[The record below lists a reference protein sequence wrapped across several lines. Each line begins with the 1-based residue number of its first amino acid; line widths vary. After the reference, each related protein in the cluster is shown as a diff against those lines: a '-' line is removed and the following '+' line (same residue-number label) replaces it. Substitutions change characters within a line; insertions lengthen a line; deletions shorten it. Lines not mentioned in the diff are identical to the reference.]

1 MIYADFESIQ
11 DNGKIKMQIS
21 LIVKNI
27 ENMLLA
33 IMATYQYV
41 LMIKFVGLLNHIQV
55 KIIFTILS
63 TV

>member
-33 IMATYQYV
+33 IMATY
-41 LMIKFVGLLNHIQV
+41 
-55 KIIFTILS
+55 
-63 TV
+63 

>member
-11 DNGKIKMQIS
+11 DNGKIKMRIS

-33 IMATYQYV
+33 IMATY
-41 LMIKFVGLLNHIQV
+41 
-55 KIIFTILS
+55 
-63 TV
+63 

>member
-33 IMATYQYV
+33 GMATYQYV
-41 LMIKFVGLLNHIQV
+41 LMIKFVGLLNHI
-55 KIIFTILS
+55 
-63 TV
+63 